1 MVVQQYAPGVMS
13 MSGHGEQLAGRHP
26 PATTVDLHDVLGPLA
41 FHRQVPIWSQ
51 VYDLL
56 RDKIADLS
64 LPPLYGLS
72 EKEIAQVLSISR
84 TPVRE
89 ALIRLSEEGL
99 VDIYP
104 QYGTFVS
111 PIRIEGLLS
120 AQFIRESLECSVIRE
135 LATRATSAIVVRIGD
150 LIDEQAR
157 AVEAGDHRRFYEY
170 DERMHQA
177 FSTASSRQQV
187 WRFIQSA
194 KVQVDRVRHL
204 VLPQELGFRKLVE
217 EHRAIL
223 GAIAG
228 GAPERADAAMRTHL
242 QGLVNALPDIQAKY
256 PDYFETANQRP
267 LRTDKGR

>member
-1 MVVQQYAPGVMS
+1 MPTVKGQTASKDQAAP
-13 MSGHGEQLAGRHP
+13 P
-26 PATTVDLHDVLGPLA
+26 VDLARALGALS

-51 VYDLL
+51 VYDAL

-72 EKEIAQVLSISR
+72 EKEIAQVLGVSR

-111 PIRIEGLLS
+111 PIRTESMLS

-135 LATRATSAIVVRIGD
+135 LAARPSAAVIADIEA
-150 LIDEQAR
+150 LIAEQAR
-157 AVEAGDHRRFYEY
+157 AVEAGDHLKFYDY

-177 FSTASSRQQV
+177 FSTACGRQQV
-187 WRFIQSA
+187 WRFIQGA
-194 KVQVDRVRHL
+194 KVHVDRVRHL
-204 VLPQELGFRKLVE
+204 ALPQDLGFRKLVE

-223 GAIAG
+223 AAIAAG
-228 GAPERADAAMRTHL
+228 SPEQADAAMREHL
-242 QGLVNALPDIQAKY
+242 QRLVQALPDIQAKH
-256 PDYFETANQRP
+256 PDYFETTNQRP
-267 LRTDKGR
+267 LRMEKSR